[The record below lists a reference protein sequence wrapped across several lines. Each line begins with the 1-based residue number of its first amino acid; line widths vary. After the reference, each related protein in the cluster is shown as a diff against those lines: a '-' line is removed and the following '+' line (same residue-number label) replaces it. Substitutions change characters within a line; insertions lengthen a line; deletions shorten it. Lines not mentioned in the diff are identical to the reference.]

1 MGKLSHFIRN
11 AAAVAAGQRITVG
24 PPGNEFVIITRGL
37 TVAFRDRLNAL
48 QRDAAIE
55 LNRKVQV
62 GAPGYSPDALPP
74 SIMDRCQAQALIDE
88 CLTGVEELENDDE
101 STVTF
106 DDFKALLL
114 DGSNRGLLALAS
126 WAAGRVGDEQ
136 ADGKKAI
143 EGN

>member
-1 MGKLSHFIRN
+1 MAKLSYFVRN
-11 AAAVAAGQRITVG
+11 AAAMAAGVAITVG
-24 PPGNEFVIITRGL
+24 PSGNEFVIVTRGL
-37 TVAFRDRLNAL
+37 TATFRDRLSAL

-62 GAPGYSPDALPP
+62 GAPGYSPDSLPP
-74 SIMDRCQAQALIDE
+74 SVADRCQAQALIDE
-88 CLTGVEELENDDE
+88 CLTGIEGLENDDG
-101 STVTF
+101 SAVTF

-114 DGSNRGLLALAS
+114 DGSSRGLLALAS

-136 ADGKKAI
+136 AENQKAI